1 MRTLEKNSIMRFII
15 IIIILLSL
23 LLVIFA
29 LQNTEIV
36 EIKLWFWAVRMPR
49 ALLIL
54 LSITMGVIIGLLS
67 YKCSSKTP
75 KRINNEMNTNNK

>member
-1 MRTLEKNSIMRFII
+1 MKFKI
-15 IIIILLSL
+15 IIIILLLL

-36 EIKLWFWAVRMPR
+36 EIKLWFWKVKTPR

-54 LSITMGVIIGLLS
+54 LCIIIGVIIGMI
-67 YKCSSKTP
+67 SSKCNFKML
-75 KRINNEMNTNNK
+75 KREVNKENEHE